1 MDRLEALAAPLTL
14 SAASALVKG
23 RFEGDPDVPVT
34 ALAPLEGAASTEMA
48 FLATKRYVRFVAD
61 SGAGSFLVSEAMES
75 YVATRARVVVR
86 EPYRALIS
94 LLGRLHPRSERP
106 AHVHPTAVVGQ
117 DVRLGAGVDVG
128 PYAVLE
134 DGVEVGDGSRVGA
147 HVVVGD
153 GCRIGRDCTLH
164 PHVVLYPRTE
174 LGDRVIVHSGTVL
187 GSDGFGYAWFDEAH
201 QRIPHVGRVLL
212 GDDVEIGA
220 VSAVD
225 RGTIGDTV
233 VEEGVKVDNLVQIAH
248 NVRIGAHSL
257 LAGMAGVAGSA
268 RIGKGVWIGGQAGVV
283 DHLEVGDGARL
294 TVGCKV
300 LRDVPPGE
308 TLSGY
313 PARPH
318 REELAR
324 QAHLSRLSRLL
335 ERVSALE
342 ARVEALGSAA
352 G

>member
-1 MDRLEALAAPLTL
+1 
-14 SAASALVKG
+14 VGG
-23 RFEGDPDVPVT
+23 RFEGDPDLLVT
-34 ALAPLEGAASTEMA
+34 ALAPLDGAAPSEMA
-48 FLATKRYVRFVAD
+48 FLAAKRYLRFVAD
-61 SGAGSFLVSEAMES
+61 SEAGSFLVSEAMEA
-75 YVATRARVVVR
+75 YVATRARVVVK
-86 EPYRALIS
+86 EPYRALIP
-94 LLGRLHPRSERP
+94 LLERLHPRSERP
-106 AHVHPTAVVGQ
+106 ACVHPTAVVGQ
-117 DVRLGAGVDVG
+117 DVRLGAGVGVG

-134 DGVEVGDGSRVGA
+134 EGVEVGDGSRVGA
-147 HVVVGD
+147 HAVVGE

-187 GSDGFGYAWFDEAH
+187 GSDGFGYAWFDGAH

-220 VSAVD
+220 VTAVD

-248 NVRIGAHSL
+248 NVRVGAHSL
-257 LAGMAGVAGSA
+257 LAGMAGVSGST
-268 RIGKGVWIGGQAGVV
+268 RIGKGVWVGGQVGII
-283 DHLEVGDGARL
+283 DHLDVGDGAKL
-294 TVGCKV
+294 TAGSRV
-300 LRDVPPGE
+300 LRDVRPGE

-324 QAHLSRLSRLL
+324 QAHLSRLTKLM

-342 ARVEALGSAA
+342 ARVEALGGLA